1 MVSEASFKARAAFCS
16 PSAAIT
22 WSEKTARHDDRGA
35 TVNMTIYKPWPS
47 PHGQL
52 RLLLPWL
59 SAVVWGADS
68 LC

>member
-22 WSEKTARHDDRGA
+22 WSKKSGDEERGGS
-35 TVNMTIYKPWPS
+35 VKITINKPWLE
-47 PHGQL
+47 PHGLPQL
-52 RLLLPWL
+52 LQPWL